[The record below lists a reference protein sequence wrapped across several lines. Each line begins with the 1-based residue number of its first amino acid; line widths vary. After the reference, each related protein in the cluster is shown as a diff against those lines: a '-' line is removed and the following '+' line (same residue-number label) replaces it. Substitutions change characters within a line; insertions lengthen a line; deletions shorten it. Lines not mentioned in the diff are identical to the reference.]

1 MAVSGLGVN
10 SNRESPLSVAR
21 GWLPW
26 CLGLILVMTAGW
38 TALVV
43 WYEVSY
49 GNNKSLLETAIAV
62 GGKAGMAAPLIPL
75 FAVLVVSVLDTLGG
89 LTMVTARYLTDK
101 WLTPL
106 IEKRRAEAL
115 EQVRKEVIAELQDW
129 NNRRLEAEK
138 NGEPFDEPFPYS

>member
-1 MAVSGLGVN
+1 
-10 SNRESPLSVAR
+10 
-21 GWLPW
+21 
-26 CLGLILVMTAGW
+26 MTAGW

-49 GNNKSLLETAIAV
+49 GNHQSLLETAISV

-75 FAVLVVSVLDTLGG
+75 FAVLVVTALDTLGG
-89 LTMVTARYLTDK
+89 FIMVTARYLTDK

-106 IEKRRAEAL
+106 REKRKAE
-115 EQVRKEVIAELQDW
+115 VRKEVMAEVKEW

-138 NGEPFDEPFPYS
+138 KGEPFDEPLPFS

>member
-1 MAVSGLGVN
+1 
-10 SNRESPLSVAR
+10 
-21 GWLPW
+21 
-26 CLGLILVMTAGW
+26 MTAGW

-49 GNNKSLLETAIAV
+49 GNHQSLLETAISV

-75 FAVLVVSVLDTLGG
+75 FAVLVVTALDTLGG
-89 LTMVTARYLTDK
+89 FIMVTARYLTDK

-106 IEKRRAEAL
+106 REKRKAE
-115 EQVRKEVIAELQDW
+115 VRKEVMAEVKEW

-138 NGEPFDEPFPYS
+138 KGEPFDEPLPFT